1 LFPLNFFPVNRRIV
15 KFSRAN
21 DTDFVSVLRSRVKAH
36 FEAEGRTKHGDTSM
50 FVKTA
55 FMISLYF
62 IPYLLMMTGVVTNTW
77 AIMSMW
83 AIMGFGAAGIGL
95 SIMHDANHGA
105 YSANKNVNKYLGRL
119 LNVVGGSAFTWKIQH
134 NVLHHSYTNID
145 GMDEDIA
152 PVKVLRFSP
161 HQERYGWHRFQHF
174 YAWFFYGL
182 MTIAWITVKDF
193 KGLYHYRSLGL
204 VKDDPKAFRQRI
216 ASTVLTK
223 VVYYAYA
230 LVLPLILLPTAWWQT
245 VLFFLLMHF
254 ITGLTLGMIFQPAH
268 VMPETE
274 FPLPDD
280 EGQMENNWAIH
291 QLLTTTNFAPKAKL
305 FSWYVGGLNYQI
317 EHHLFP
323 NICHIHYQK
332 LSKIVKQT
340 AEEYGLP
347 YHVQPTFYEAV
358 RKHAVM
364 LRDLGRVDPVPVSA
378 KDKVMA

>member
-1 LFPLNFFPVNRRIV
+1 
-15 KFSRAN
+15 
-21 DTDFVSVLRSRVKAH
+21 
-36 FEAEGRTKHGDTSM
+36 M